1 MYTHTHT
8 HRFQREQ
15 APQTNFEVTASRAAP
30 GCPLWDLVM
39 AGKLVC
45 WEIQMRHNQNFTWRS
60 CSRSPSPFIPTAW
73 PLRTAP
79 GRCAHKKLI
88 NESWSP
94 LFHPCHGLDF
104 PECHLTRCVG
114 PWPPA
119 PSTTGYGGCSQ
130 ARDRHP
136 LHRKNTIQGCGIRK

>member
-1 MYTHTHT
+1 MYKHPHT

-39 AGKLVC
+39 AVC

-114 PWPPA
+114 PPQA
-119 PSTTGYGGCSQ
+119 TAGAHRHGTDTRCTGRTPSKVVVSGSEICTG
-130 ARDRHP
+130 
-136 LHRKNTIQGCGIRK
+136 